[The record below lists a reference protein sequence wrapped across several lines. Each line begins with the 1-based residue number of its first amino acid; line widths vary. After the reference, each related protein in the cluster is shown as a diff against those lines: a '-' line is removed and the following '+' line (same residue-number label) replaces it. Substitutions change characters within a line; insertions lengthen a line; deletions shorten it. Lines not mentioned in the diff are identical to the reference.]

1 MYSIFLTIAIIA
13 IVLCLQSF
21 SMQVPISDPQI
32 SCNASSISIAFN
44 KTELDLQNQNYK
56 FHFFNETSESCMVN
70 SSTIE
75 QNNNSLTSSF
85 DQCGM
90 LLHEVGNNSIVYNQ
104 TVILYFF
111 NSSIVISGETSYKVQ
126 CVKDNNQT
134 ASHLNGPIQVT
145 INEDNIVKSSNA
157 KFDVKLLR
165 TNTHYNVTELSG
177 VSKMGDDVFFKLVL
191 ETPRNDLVLSPQN
204 CYATN
209 GINSNIKYYLIQD
222 RCPNPRDSSVTI
234 DVPSSASKEFVWHNQ
249 SFRFH
254 GTSNELHFACD
265 VLICVASNQDAACK
279 RCGSVGGSGGRKRR
293 SVSSLISDDHHAMHK
308 MTTKATPLKIISTPL
323 L

>member
-1 MYSIFLTIAIIA
+1 M
-13 IVLCLQSF
+13 VLCLQNF
-21 SMQVPISDPQI
+21 TVAVQAQISEPQI
-32 SCNASSISIAFN
+32 TCDSSSISIYFN

-70 SSTIE
+70 STTID
-75 QNNNSLTSSF
+75 QNNSSLTSSF

-90 LLHEVGNNSIVYNQ
+90 NLYEVGNNSIVYNQ

-111 NSSIVISGETSYKVQ
+111 NTSIVISGETSYKVQ

-134 ASHLNGPIQVT
+134 ASHLNGAIQVT

-165 TNTHYNVTELSG
+165 TNSHYNLTELSG
-177 VSKMGDDVFFKLVL
+177 VSQMGDDVFFKLVL

-209 GINSNIKYYLIQD
+209 GVNSNLKYFLIQD

-234 DVPSSASKEFVWHNQ
+234 DVPSSASTEFVWHNK

-265 VLICVASNQDAACK
+265 VLICVVSNQDAVCK
-279 RCGSVGGSGGRKRR
+279 RCGSGNSARRKRR
-293 SVSSLISDDHHAMHK
+293 SVPSLISDDEDDVMHK
-308 MTTKATPLKIISTPL
+308 MTTKATPLKIISNPL
-323 L
+323 FL